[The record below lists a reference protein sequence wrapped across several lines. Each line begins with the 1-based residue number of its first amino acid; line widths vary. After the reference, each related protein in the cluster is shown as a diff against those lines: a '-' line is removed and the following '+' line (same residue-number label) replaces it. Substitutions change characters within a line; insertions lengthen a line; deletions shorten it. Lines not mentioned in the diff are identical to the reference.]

1 MPAGDAMSQ
10 AKVLEKELRFF
21 EAHKKEW
28 LQHYKGHFALIKDEQ
43 LLGTFTS
50 FQEAFDAGVEK
61 VGNVP
66 FLVKQILEKDTE
78 VQFPALTVGV
88 LHADL

>member
-1 MPAGDAMSQ
+1 MNQ
-10 AKVLEKELRFF
+10 TKILEQELRYFA
-21 EAHKKEW
+21 AHKNEW
-28 LQHYKGHFALIKDEQ
+28 LQPHKGQYALVKGEE

-50 FQEAFDAGVEK
+50 FEETFDAGVEK
-61 VGNVP
+61 LGNVP

-78 VQFPALTVGV
+78 VQFPALAVGV